1 MLSFGL
7 LLAGCAGLPRAGS
20 GGTRYASFADPRV
33 EAKIEAQARYAAG
46 ISRDLNQQ
54 PEAAAEEYYRAAL
67 ADPGYEPLVLESARR
82 SLRTKDTSKA
92 IEVLEKSASRR
103 DSTANVHA
111 WLGLAYAQAGRT
123 NEAITANRAALKK
136 APDILVPYQNLAQLY
151 LQSGQTNRALK
162 TLDRAAAQKTDEP
175 VFFIDLCELYLR
187 FARIHTNRA
196 DYAKNQA
203 RLVLDKAARLKLA
216 NPFLQQRLAEAHL
229 AVGDLSRAAAVYAD
243 MIAAHPGI
251 PALRAK
257 LAEIYLRDGQNEKAA
272 RELEAIASADPTNPQ
287 THFFLGALALEQKQM
302 EKAVEAFE
310 RAILL
315 NPDLEPAY
323 YELAVAQLNLG
334 RPQES
339 WASLEKARSRFKLS
353 FVLEFYSGIVQSAL
367 KNYPAAIAHLVS
379 AELLAKA
386 AEPARL
392 THRFY
397 FQLGATHE
405 RAGDYDE
412 AARHFRK
419 AIEMDPDFAEALNY
433 LGYMWVDNGQNLEEA
448 KHLIERAV
456 KLEPENAA
464 FLDSLAWA
472 YYKLKQPREALSW
485 QLKAVQHSEEPDA
498 TLFDH
503 LGDIYAALHQF
514 DQAREAWR
522 KSLDVEANP
531 KIEAKIEAAA
541 EGRQITP

>member
-1 MLSFGL
+1 MLSSGL
-7 LLAGCAGLPRAGS
+7 LLAGCAGLQRPDS
-20 GGTRYASFADPRV
+20 GGGRNVSFADPRV
-33 EAKIEAQARYAAG
+33 EARIEAQARYAAG
-46 ISRDLNQQ
+46 ISHDLNQRS
-54 PEAAAEEYYRAAL
+54 EAAAEEFYRAAL
-67 ADPGYEPLVLESARR
+67 ADPAYEPLVLESARR
-82 SLRTKDTSKA
+82 SLRAKETAKA
-92 IEVLEKSASRR
+92 IKVLEKAASRR
-103 DSTANVHA
+103 DSTANLHA

-123 NEAITANRAALKK
+123 NEAIAANRAALKK
-136 APDILVPYQNLAQLY
+136 APAILVPYQNLAQLY
-151 LQSGQTNRALK
+151 LQAGQTNRALK

-187 FARIHTNRA
+187 FSRIHTNKA

-203 RLVLDKAARLKLA
+203 RLVLDKAARLKPA

-229 AVGDLSRAAAVYAD
+229 AAGDLSRAAAVYAD

-257 LAEIYLRDGQNEKAA
+257 LAEIYLRDGQNDKAT

-334 RPQES
+334 RPQEA
-339 WASLEKARSRFKLS
+339 WASLEKARTRFKLN
-353 FVLEFYSGIVQSAL
+353 FVLEFYSGIIQSAL
-367 KNYPAAIAHLVS
+367 KNYTAAIAHLVS

-386 AEPARL
+386 VEPARL

-412 AARHFRK
+412 AARQFRK

-433 LGYMWVDNGQNLEEA
+433 LGYMWVDNDQNLEEA
-448 KHLIERAV
+448 KVLIEKAV

-472 YYKLKQPREALSW
+472 YYKLKQPREALTW
-485 QLKAVQHSEEPDA
+485 QLKAVQNSEEPDA
-498 TLFDH
+498 TLYDH
-503 LGDIYAALHQF
+503 LGDIYAALNQF
-514 DQAREAWR
+514 EQAREAWQ
-522 KSLDVEANP
+522 KSLAVEANP
-531 KIEAKIEAAA
+531 KIESKIEAAA
-541 EGRQITP
+541 EGRRITP